1 MSTAPATISF
11 PLEVEKT
18 LILRVKISNQ
28 QELDYI
34 NNEIALSADMMDV
47 VSDSLMLEVVS
58 INNET
63 EETLR
68 VKLQAQEPAF

>member
-18 LILRVKISNQ
+18 LILRIKISNQ

-47 VSDSLMLEVVS
+47 LGDSLMLKVVS